1 MRKLFPFNRRPARI
15 NLDEYRATLSR
26 TEIARP
32 ENNFYHWLLGTS
44 WASFLLLVVLVYI
57 GANLIF
63 AIAYLA
69 CGDGAI
75 TNAQSGSL
83 LDAFFFSVQ
92 TMATIGYGRMTP
104 VGSLPNSIVT
114 FEAFF
119 GIVYS
124 ALTTGLAFAR
134 FTRPTAGVR
143 FSKVAVVGSHDGVQT
158 FKFRVANDRSS
169 HIVEAQLRLWLI
181 AESMTAEGERY
192 RRSVELPLHRSE
204 SPVFSLTWTAMHSV
218 DETSALREYLGN
230 AAIARQWHL
239 LITFTGYH
247 ESLANQVYAR
257 HVYLPKDV
265 QQNASFVDI
274 VTALPDGDRV
284 IDLTNF
290 DKWIPN
296 TSDQLVGEFL

>member
-1 MRKLFPFNRRPARI
+1 MRKSIFSRRPVRI

-26 TEIARP
+26 TEMARP

-44 WASFLLLVVLVYI
+44 WASFLLLVVFVYL
-57 GANLIF
+57 ATNLLF
-63 AIAYLA
+63 AFAYLA
-69 CGDGAI
+69 CGEGAI
-75 TNAQSGSL
+75 TNTQPGSL
-83 LDAFFFSVQ
+83 LDVFFFSVQ

-104 VGSLPNSIVT
+104 VGHWANAIVT

-181 AESMTAEGERY
+181 AESVTSEGERY

-218 DETSALREYLGN
+218 DDTSALKEYLGKS
-230 AAIARQWHL
+230 AIEQQWHL

-257 HVYLPKDV
+257 HVYLPRNV
-265 QQNASFVDI
+265 QQNATFVDL
-274 VTALPDGDRV
+274 VTVLPDGGRL
-284 IDLTNF
+284 IDLSNF
-290 DKWIPN
+290 DQWIPN
-296 TSDQLVGEFL
+296 TSD

>member
-1 MRKLFPFNRRPARI
+1 VRKFPFNRRPARI
-15 NLDEYRATLSR
+15 NLDEYRATLSHS
-26 TEIARP
+26 ELARP
-32 ENNFYHWLLGTS
+32 ENNFYHWLLGTT
-44 WASFLLLVVLVYI
+44 WTSFLLLVICVYL
-57 GANLIF
+57 ATNLLF
-63 AIAYLA
+63 AIAYMA

-75 TNAQSGSL
+75 TNAEPGSV
-83 LDAFFFSVQ
+83 LDVFFFSVQ

-104 VGSLPNSIVT
+104 VGSWPNAIVT

-181 AESMTAEGERY
+181 AESMTEEGERY

-204 SPVFSLTWTAMHSV
+204 SPVFSLTWTAMHSL
-218 DETSALREYLGN
+218 DETSPLREYLGKS
-230 AAIARQWHL
+230 AIERQWHL

-257 HVYLPKDV
+257 HVYLPQDV
-265 QQNASFVDI
+265 QQNATFVDI
-274 VTALPDGDRV
+274 VTALPDGGRV

-290 DKWIPN
+290 DKWVPN
-296 TSDQLVGEFL
+296 TSDKLVGEYL

>member
-1 MRKLFPFNRRPARI
+1 MRKFPFSRRPVRI

-26 TEIARP
+26 TEMARP
-32 ENNFYHWLLGTS
+32 ENDFYHWLLGTS
-44 WASFLLLVVLVYI
+44 WAKFLLLVVFVYLST
-57 GANLIF
+57 NLLF
-63 AIAYLA
+63 AFAYLA

-75 TNAQSGSL
+75 THAQPGSL
-83 LDAFFFSVQ
+83 LDVFFFSVQ

-104 VGSLPNSIVT
+104 VGHWANAIVT

-181 AESMTAEGERY
+181 AESMTSEGERY

-218 DETSALREYLGN
+218 DELSPLKDYLGN
-230 AAIARQWHL
+230 SAIEQQWHL

-257 HVYLPKDV
+257 HVYLPRDV

-274 VTALPDGDRV
+274 VTVPPDGGRI
-284 IDLTNF
+284 IDLANF
-290 DKWIPN
+290 DKWIPSA
-296 TSDQLVGEFL
+296 SDKQAGEFL

>member
-1 MRKLFPFNRRPARI
+1 VRKFPFNRRPAQI
-15 NLDEYRATLSR
+15 NLEEYRATLSR
-26 TEIARP
+26 SELARP
-32 ENNFYHWLLGTS
+32 ENNFSHWLLGTS
-44 WASFLLLVVLVYI
+44 WTSFLLLVVFVYL
-57 GANLIF
+57 GTNFLF
-63 AIAYLA
+63 ALGYLA
-69 CGDGAI
+69 CGEGAI
-75 TNAQSGSL
+75 TNAGPGSL

-104 VGSLPNSIVT
+104 VGSWPNAIVT

-143 FSKVAVVGSHDGVQT
+143 FSKVAVVGNHDGVKT

-181 AESMTAEGERY
+181 AESMTSEGERY
-192 RRSVELPLHRSE
+192 RRSVELQLHRSE

-218 DETSALREYLGN
+218 DENSALKEYLGN
-230 AAIARQWHL
+230 PDIEQQWHL

-247 ESLANQVYAR
+247 ESLATQVYAR
-257 HVYLPKDV
+257 HVYLPRNV
-265 QQNASFVDI
+265 QENATFVDI
-274 VTALPDGDRV
+274 VTVLPDGGRV

-290 DKWIPN
+290 DKWIPS
-296 TSDQLVGEFL
+296 TSDKLAGEFL

>member
-1 MRKLFPFNRRPARI
+1 MRKFLFNRRPVRI
-15 NLDEYRATLSR
+15 DLDEYRATLTRS
-26 TEIARP
+26 EVARP

-44 WASFLLLVVLVYI
+44 WSSFLLLVIAVYL
-57 GANLIF
+57 GTNLLF
-63 AIAYLA
+63 AFAYLA

-75 TNAQSGSL
+75 TNTKPGAL
-83 LDAFFFSVQ
+83 LDVFYFSVQ
-92 TMATIGYGRMTP
+92 TMATIGYGQMTP
-104 VGSLPNSIVT
+104 VGHWPNSIVT

-143 FSKVAVVGSHDGVQT
+143 FSKVAVVGNHDGVKT
-158 FKFRVANDRSS
+158 LKFRVANDRSS

-181 AESMTAEGERY
+181 AESMTSEGERY
-192 RRSVELPLHRSE
+192 RRSVELALHRSE
-204 SPVFSLTWTAMHSV
+204 SPVFSLTWTAMHSI
-218 DETSALREYLGN
+218 DESSALKDYLGN
-230 AAIARQWHL
+230 SALNGRWHL

-257 HVYLPKDV
+257 HVYLPRDV
-265 QQNASFVDI
+265 QQNATFIDI
-274 VTALPDGDRV
+274 VTVSPDGGRV

-290 DKWIPN
+290 EKWVPN
-296 TSDQLVGEFL
+296 TSDRTAGEFL

>member
-1 MRKLFPFNRRPARI
+1 MRKFPFSRRPARI
-15 NLDEYRATLSR
+15 NLEEYRATLTRS
-26 TEIARP
+26 ELARP

-44 WASFLLLVVLVYI
+44 WTSFLLLVVFVYL
-57 GANLIF
+57 GTNFLF
-63 AIAYLA
+63 ALGYLA
-69 CGDGAI
+69 CGEGAI
-75 TNAQSGSL
+75 TNARPGSL
-83 LDAFFFSVQ
+83 LDTFFFSVQ

-104 VGSLPNSIVT
+104 VGSWPNAIVT

-143 FSKVAVVGSHDGVQT
+143 FSKVAVVGNHDGVKT

-181 AESMTAEGERY
+181 AESVTSEGERY
-192 RRSVELPLHRSE
+192 RRSVELQLHRSE

-218 DETSALREYLGN
+218 DENSALREYLGN
-230 AAIARQWHL
+230 PEIEQQWHL

-257 HVYLPKDV
+257 HVYLPRNV
-265 QQNASFVDI
+265 QDNATFVDI
-274 VTALPDGDRV
+274 VTVLPDGGRV

-290 DKWIPN
+290 DKWIPSA
-296 TSDQLVGEFL
+296 SDKLAGEFL

>member
-1 MRKLFPFNRRPARI
+1 MRKFLFNRRPTRI
-15 NLDEYRATLSR
+15 NLEEYRATLSR
-26 TEIARP
+26 SEMARP
-32 ENNFYHWLLGTS
+32 ENNFYHWLLGTT
-44 WASFLLLVVLVYI
+44 WTSFMLLVVFVFLGTNLLFAFAYI
-57 GANLIF
+57 
-63 AIAYLA
+63 A

-75 TNAQSGSL
+75 TNARPDSL
-83 LDAFFFSVQ
+83 LDVFFFSVQ

-104 VGSLPNSIVT
+104 VGSWPNAIVT

-143 FSKVAVVGSHDGVQT
+143 FSKVAVVGNHDGIKT

-181 AESMTAEGERY
+181 AESMTSEGERY
-192 RRSVELPLHRSE
+192 RRSVELQLHRSE
-204 SPVFSLTWTAMHSV
+204 SPVFSMTWTAMHSV
-218 DETSALREYLGN
+218 DEASPLKDFLGKAELN
-230 AAIARQWHL
+230 GNWHL

-257 HVYLPKDV
+257 HVYLPRDV
-265 QQNASFVDI
+265 QQNATFVDI
-274 VTALPDGDRV
+274 VTVSSDGSRI
-284 IDLTNF
+284 IDLANF
-290 DKWIPN
+290 EKWVPNVSDK
-296 TSDQLVGEFL
+296 SVGEFL

>member
-1 MRKLFPFNRRPARI
+1 MRKFPFNRRPAQI
-15 NLDEYRATLSR
+15 NLEEYRATLTRS
-26 TEIARP
+26 ELARP

-44 WASFLLLVVLVYI
+44 WTSFLLLVVFVYL
-57 GANLIF
+57 GTNFLF
-63 AIAYLA
+63 ALGYLA
-69 CGDGAI
+69 CGEGAI
-75 TNAQSGSL
+75 TNARPGSL
-83 LDAFFFSVQ
+83 LDTFFFSVQ

-104 VGSLPNSIVT
+104 VGSWPNAIVT

-143 FSKVAVVGSHDGVQT
+143 FSKVAVVGNHDGVKT

-181 AESMTAEGERY
+181 AESVTSEGERY
-192 RRSVELPLHRSE
+192 RRSVELQLHRSE

-218 DETSALREYLGN
+218 DENSALREYLGN
-230 AAIARQWHL
+230 PEIEQQWHL

-257 HVYLPKDV
+257 HVYLPRNV
-265 QQNASFVDI
+265 QDNATFVDI
-274 VTALPDGDRV
+274 VTVLPDGGRV

-290 DKWIPN
+290 DKWIPSA
-296 TSDQLVGEFL
+296 SDKLAGEFL

>member
-1 MRKLFPFNRRPARI
+1 MRKFPFNRRPARI

-26 TEIARP
+26 SEMARP

-44 WASFLLLVVLVYI
+44 WTSFLLLVVFVYLST
-57 GANLIF
+57 NLLF
-63 AIAYLA
+63 AFAYMA

-75 TNAQSGSL
+75 THAEPGSL
-83 LDAFFFSVQ
+83 LDVFFFSVQ

-104 VGSLPNSIVT
+104 VGHWANAIVT

-181 AESMTAEGERY
+181 AESVTSEGERY
-192 RRSVELPLHRSE
+192 RRSVELQLHRSE

-218 DETSALREYLGN
+218 DENSALKEYLGKTD
-230 AAIARQWHL
+230 IEQQWHL

-257 HVYLPKDV
+257 HVYLPRNV
-265 QQNASFVDI
+265 QQNATFVDI
-274 VTALPDGDRV
+274 VTVTPDGGRV

-290 DKWIPN
+290 DKWIPS
-296 TSDQLVGEFL
+296 TSDKLAGEFL

>member
-1 MRKLFPFNRRPARI
+1 VRKFLINRRPARI
-15 NLDEYRATLSR
+15 DLDEYRATLTRS
-26 TEIARP
+26 EVARP

-44 WASFLLLVVLVYI
+44 WASFLLLVIVVYL
-57 GANLIF
+57 GTNLLF
-63 AIAYLA
+63 ALAYLA

-75 TNAQSGSL
+75 TNTKPGAL
-83 LDAFFFSVQ
+83 LDVFYFSVQ
-92 TMATIGYGRMTP
+92 TMATIGYGQMTP
-104 VGSLPNSIVT
+104 VGNWPNAIVT

-143 FSKVAVVGSHDGVQT
+143 FSKVAVVGNHDGIKT
-158 FKFRVANDRSS
+158 LKFRVANDRSS

-181 AESMTAEGERY
+181 AESMTSEGERY

-204 SPVFSLTWTAMHSV
+204 SPVFSLTWMAMHSI
-218 DETSALREYLGN
+218 DETSALNDYLGN
-230 AAIARQWHL
+230 SALNGNWHL

-257 HVYLPKDV
+257 HVYLPGDV
-265 QQNASFVDI
+265 QQNATFVDI
-274 VTALPDGDRV
+274 VTVSPDGGRV

-290 DKWIPN
+290 EKWVPN
-296 TSDQLVGEFL
+296 TSDRIAGEFL

>member
-1 MRKLFPFNRRPARI
+1 MRKFIFSRSPARI

-44 WASFLLLVVLVYI
+44 WTSFMLLVVIVYL
-57 GANLIF
+57 GANLLF
-63 AIAYLA
+63 AFAYLA
-69 CGDGAI
+69 CGDGAVS
-75 TNAQSGSL
+75 NAGAGSL
-83 LDAFFFSVQ
+83 LDVFFFSVQ

-104 VGSLPNSIVT
+104 IGTWPNAIVT

-143 FSKVAVVGSHDGVQT
+143 FSKVAVVGSHNGVQT

-218 DETSALREYLGN
+218 DEDSALKDYLGK
-230 AAIARQWHL
+230 AAIEKQWHL

-265 QQNASFVDI
+265 QQNATFIDI
-274 VTALPDGDRV
+274 VTVLPDGDRI

-290 DKWIPN
+290 EKWLPN
-296 TSDQLVGEFL
+296 TSDRTAGEFL

>member
-1 MRKLFPFNRRPARI
+1 VHKALFNRRPARI
-15 NLDEYRATLSR
+15 NLEEYRATLSR
-26 TEIARP
+26 SEMERP

-44 WASFLLLVVLVYI
+44 WTSFLFLVVLVYL
-57 GANLIF
+57 GTNLLF

-75 TNAQSGSL
+75 SHAQPGSL
-83 LDAFFFSVQ
+83 LDVFFFSVQ

-104 VGSLPNSIVT
+104 VGNWPNAIVT

-143 FSKVAVVGSHDGVQT
+143 FSKVAVVGNHNGIKT

-169 HIVEAQLRLWLI
+169 HIVEAQLRLWLS
-181 AESMTAEGERY
+181 AESMTSEGERY
-192 RRSVELPLHRSE
+192 RRSVELQLHRSE

-218 DETSALREYLGN
+218 DENSALKDFLGKT
-230 AAIARQWHL
+230 AVEQQWHL

-257 HVYLPKDV
+257 HVYLPRNV
-265 QQNASFVDI
+265 QQNATFVDI
-274 VTALPDGDRV
+274 VSVLPDGGRV
-284 IDLTNF
+284 IDLNNF
-290 DKWIPN
+290 DKWIPS
-296 TSDQLVGEFL
+296 TSDKLVGEFL

>member
-1 MRKLFPFNRRPARI
+1 MRKFLFNRRPARI
-15 NLDEYRATLSR
+15 DLDEYRATLTRS
-26 TEIARP
+26 EVARP

-44 WASFLLLVVLVYI
+44 WASFMLLVVLVYL
-57 GANLIF
+57 GTNLVF
-63 AIAYLA
+63 AFAYLA

-75 TNAQSGSL
+75 THAQSGSL
-83 LDAFFFSVQ
+83 LDVFFFSVQ

-104 VGSLPNSIVT
+104 VGSWPNAIVT

-143 FSKVAVVGSHDGVQT
+143 FSKVAVVGNHDGIKT
-158 FKFRVANDRSS
+158 LKFRVANDRSS

-181 AESMTAEGERY
+181 AESMTSEGERY
-192 RRSVELPLHRSE
+192 RRSVELALHRSE

-218 DETSALREYLGN
+218 DETSALNDYLGN
-230 AAIARQWHL
+230 SALNGRWHL

-257 HVYLPKDV
+257 HVYLPRDV
-265 QQNASFVDI
+265 QQNATFVDI
-274 VTALPDGDRV
+274 VTVSSDGGRI
-284 IDLTNF
+284 IDLSNF
-290 DKWIPN
+290 EQWVPN
-296 TSDQLVGEFL
+296 TSDRIAGEFL

>member
-1 MRKLFPFNRRPARI
+1 VDDFRLGHRPERI
-15 NLDEYRATLSR
+15 NLEEYRATLTRSAV
-26 TEIARP
+26 ARP

-44 WASFLLLVVLVYI
+44 WTKFLLLVIMVYL
-57 GANLIF
+57 GTNLLF
-63 AIAYLA
+63 AFAYLW

-75 TNAQSGSL
+75 TNAQPGSL
-83 LDAFFFSVQ
+83 LDVFFFSVQ

-104 VGSLPNSIVT
+104 VGHWPNGIVT

-143 FSKVAVVGSHDGVQT
+143 FSKVAIVGNHDGIKT
-158 FKFRVANDRSS
+158 LKFRVLNERSS

-181 AESMTAEGERY
+181 AESMTVEGERY
-192 RRSVELPLHRSE
+192 RRSVELPLHRAE
-204 SPVFSLTWTAMHSV
+204 SPVFSLTWTAMHSL
-218 DETSALREYLGN
+218 DESSPLAECLAQSSN
-230 AAIARQWHL
+230 QQWHL

-257 HVYLPKDV
+257 HVYVPKDI
-265 QQNASFVDI
+265 QQNATFMDI
-274 VTALPDGDRV
+274 VTVLPDGGRV
-284 IDLTNF
+284 IELANF
-290 DKWIPN
+290 EKWIPN
-296 TSDQLVGEFL
+296 SSDKLAGDYL

>member
-1 MRKLFPFNRRPARI
+1 VRKFLFNRRPVRI
-15 NLDEYRATLSR
+15 DLDEYRATLTRS
-26 TEIARP
+26 EVARP

-44 WASFLLLVVLVYI
+44 WSSFLLLVIVVYL
-57 GANLIF
+57 GTNLLF
-63 AIAYLA
+63 AFAYLA

-75 TNAQSGSL
+75 TNTKPGAL
-83 LDAFFFSVQ
+83 LDVFYFSVQ
-92 TMATIGYGRMTP
+92 TMATIGYGQMTP
-104 VGSLPNSIVT
+104 VGHWPNSIVT

-143 FSKVAVVGSHDGVQT
+143 FSKVAVVGNHDGVKT
-158 FKFRVANDRSS
+158 LKFRVANDRSS

-181 AESMTAEGERY
+181 AESMTSEGERY
-192 RRSVELPLHRSE
+192 RRSVELALHRSE
-204 SPVFSLTWTAMHSV
+204 SPVFSLTWTAMHSI
-218 DETSALREYLGN
+218 DESSALNDYLGN
-230 AAIARQWHL
+230 SALNGRWHL

-257 HVYLPKDV
+257 HVYLPRDV
-265 QQNASFVDI
+265 QQNATFIDI
-274 VTALPDGDRV
+274 VTVSPDGGRV

-290 DKWIPN
+290 EKWVPN
-296 TSDQLVGEFL
+296 TSDRTAGEFL

>member
-1 MRKLFPFNRRPARI
+1 VRKFPFNRRPARI

-26 TEIARP
+26 SELARP

-44 WASFLLLVVLVYI
+44 WGSFLLLVVCVYL
-57 GANLIF
+57 GTNFIF
-63 AIAYLA
+63 AFAYLA

-75 TNAQSGSL
+75 TNTEPGSL

-104 VGSLPNSIVT
+104 VGHWANAIVT

-143 FSKVAVVGSHDGVQT
+143 FSKVAVIGSHDGIQT

-218 DETSALREYLGN
+218 DDASALKEYLGKTD
-230 AAIARQWHL
+230 IERQWHL

-265 QQNASFVDI
+265 QQNATFVDI
-274 VTALPDGDRV
+274 VTVLPDGDRM
-284 IDLTNF
+284 IDLSNF

-296 TSDQLVGEFL
+296 ASDQLAGEFL

>member
-1 MRKLFPFNRRPARI
+1 MRKFSFNGRPARI

-26 TEIARP
+26 SELARP
-32 ENNFYHWLLGTS
+32 ENNFYHWLLGAS
-44 WASFLLLVVLVYI
+44 WTSFLLLVIFVYL
-57 GANLIF
+57 ATNLLF
-63 AIAYLA
+63 AIAYIA

-75 TNAQSGSL
+75 TNTKPGSL
-83 LDAFFFSVQ
+83 LDVFFFSVQ
-92 TMATIGYGRMTP
+92 TMATIGYGQMTP
-104 VGSLPNSIVT
+104 VGSWPNAIVT

-181 AESMTAEGERY
+181 AESTTKEGESY

-218 DETSALREYLGN
+218 DETSPLKEYLGKR
-230 AAIARQWHL
+230 AIERQWHL

-257 HVYLPKDV
+257 HVYLPQDV
-265 QQNASFVDI
+265 QQNATFVDI
-274 VTALPDGDRV
+274 VTVLPDGDRV

-290 DKWIPN
+290 DKWVPN
-296 TSDQLVGEFL
+296 TSDKSVGEYL

>member
-1 MRKLFPFNRRPARI
+1 MRKFQLSRRPARI
-15 NLDEYRATLSR
+15 NLDEYRATLTRSAV
-26 TEIARP
+26 ARP

-44 WASFLLLVVLVYI
+44 WTKFLLLVICVYL
-57 GANLIF
+57 GTNFLF
-63 AIAYLA
+63 AVAYLA
-69 CGDGAI
+69 CGPGAI
-75 TNAQSGSL
+75 TNTKPDSL
-83 LDAFFFSVQ
+83 IDVFYFSVQ
-92 TMATIGYGRMTP
+92 TMATIGYGQMTP
-104 VGSLPNSIVT
+104 VGHWPNSIVT

-143 FSKVAVVGSHDGVQT
+143 FTKVAVVGNHDGVKT
-158 FKFRVANDRSS
+158 LKFRVANDRSS

-181 AESMTAEGERY
+181 AESMTSEGERY

-218 DETSALREYLGN
+218 DEASPLNEYLGN
-230 AAIARQWHL
+230 HALNGHWHL

-257 HVYLPKDV
+257 HVYLPRDV
-265 QQNASFVDI
+265 QQNATFVDI
-274 VTALPDGDRV
+274 VTVSSDGSRI
-284 IDLTNF
+284 IDLSNF
-290 DKWIPN
+290 EKWVPN
-296 TSDQLVGEFL
+296 TSDKTAGEFL

>member
-1 MRKLFPFNRRPARI
+1 MRKSIFSRRPVRI

-26 TEIARP
+26 TEMARP

-44 WASFLLLVVLVYI
+44 WASFLLLVVFVYL
-57 GANLIF
+57 ATNLLF
-63 AIAYLA
+63 AFAYLA
-69 CGDGAI
+69 CGEGAI
-75 TNAQSGSL
+75 TNTQPGSL
-83 LDAFFFSVQ
+83 LDVFFFSVQ

-104 VGSLPNSIVT
+104 VGHWANAIVT

-181 AESMTAEGERY
+181 AESVTSEGERY

-218 DETSALREYLGN
+218 DDTSALKEYLGKS
-230 AAIARQWHL
+230 AIEQQWHL

-257 HVYLPKDV
+257 HVYLPRDV

-274 VTALPDGDRV
+274 VTVSPNGGRI
-284 IDLTNF
+284 IDLANF
-290 DKWIPN
+290 DKWNPS
-296 TSDQLVGEFL
+296 TSDQLAGEFL